1 MHINAVCHAT
11 LLLLLLAATLSG
23 CTQLKPLDMD
33 PTTLQK
39 NIRNGTAVHDGDTVR
54 VVTRDGVSHS
64 LVVTGVDEY
73 ALRGHATGTPPGAVL
88 IVISIDDVLTLE
100 EDKVSVNETASGS
113 VGVLTIAFAAALIIA
128 PVAVLSALG
137 L

>member
-88 IVISIDDVLTLE
+88 IEIRIDDVLTLE

>member
-11 LLLLLLAATLSG
+11 LLLLLLAAALSG

-33 PTTLQK
+33 PATLQK
-39 NIRNGTAVHDGDTVR
+39 NIRNGMAVHDGDTVR

-64 LVVTGVDEY
+64 LVVTRVDDY
-73 ALRGHATGTPPGAVL
+73 SLRGHATGTPPGAV
-88 IVISIDDVLTLE
+88 VIEIPIDDVLTLE
-100 EDKVSVNETASGS
+100 EDKVNVNESAASS
-113 VGVLTIAFAAALIIA
+113 VGVLTIVFAAALIIA

>member
-1 MHINAVCHAT
+1 MACHAT
-11 LLLLLLAATLSG
+11 LLLLLLAAALSG

-33 PTTLQK
+33 PATLQK
-39 NIRNGTAVHDGDTVR
+39 NIRSGTAVHDGDTVR
-54 VVTRDGVSHS
+54 VDTRDGVSHS

-73 ALRGHATGTPPGAVL
+73 TLRGYATGTPPGAV
-88 IVISIDDVLTLE
+88 VIEIPIDDVLTLE
-100 EDKVSVNETASGS
+100 EEEVNVNETAAGS
-113 VGVLTIAFAAALIIA
+113 VGALTIVFAAALIIA

>member
-88 IVISIDDVLTLE
+88 IVISIDDILTLE